1 MTLGAMADG
10 TPEGSTHAFADA
22 VEPRVVDAHVAR
34 AGLRWKRV
42 SLGFVS
48 GVAVVFIALSVAQI
62 VPAVFGAGIRPLPSA
77 TPGSP
82 ARICAEGVR
91 RLAGALDRAGAL
103 AGGPAFDDAL
113 APAWSDAPAV
123 EQACARSPEGLD
135 AWASLLRL
143 RSAEQQLAGK
153 GPDAVA
159 ALQREVASHL
169 PGDLR

>member
-1 MTLGAMADG
+1 MTLGVMADG
-10 TPEGSTHAFADA
+10 TPQSSPPAPTDA
-22 VEPRVVDAHVAR
+22 GVDERVAR
-34 AGLRWKRV
+34 GGLRWKRV

-48 GVAVVFIALSVAQI
+48 AVAVGFIALSVAQI
-62 VPAVFGAGIRPLPSA
+62 VPAVFGARIRPLPSA

-103 AGGPAFDDAL
+103 AGGPAFDEAL

-143 RSAEQQLAGK
+143 RSAEQQLARKGVR
-153 GPDAVA
+153 GPDAVGD
-159 ALQREVASHL
+159 LQREVASHL

>member
-1 MTLGAMADG
+1 MNLGVMADG
-10 TPEGSTHAFADA
+10 TPQSSPPAPTDTG
-22 VEPRVVDAHVAR
+22 VDERVAR
-34 AGLRWKRV
+34 GGLRWKRV

-48 GVAVVFIALSVAQI
+48 AVAVVFIALSVAQI

-103 AGGPAFDDAL
+103 AGGPAFDEAL

-143 RSAEQQLAGK
+143 RSAEQQLARKGVR
-153 GPDAVA
+153 GPDAVGD
-159 ALQREVASHL
+159 LQREVASHL